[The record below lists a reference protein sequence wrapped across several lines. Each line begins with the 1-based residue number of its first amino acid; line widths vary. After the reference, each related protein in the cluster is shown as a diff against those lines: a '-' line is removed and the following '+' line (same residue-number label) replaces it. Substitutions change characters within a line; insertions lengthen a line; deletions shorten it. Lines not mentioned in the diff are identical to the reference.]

1 MGSLNSAGFR
11 MVEELWHHALGIL
24 EQYRTGQLID
34 PTEQLYQF
42 EDQTG
47 ILDTHREW
55 LAGRQVDM
63 KIMFYELICMITGHE
78 RADCEDSGMYDLA
91 RSVGKIEG
99 YQELTNKM
107 QRVFNVRLN
116 LDIDEIDKKQS
127 ESDDKIEALEKKF
140 DVINDRFN
148 LEKYEMNQKQIESNQ
163 MIKALENGFDNISEQ
178 NKILSKSC
186 SALEN
191 AKKLLEFEVGSLEKK
206 LSNIQ
211 IDQRS
216 VGEVDLLFHEL
227 NTQNDPIEKLSDK
240 VNKVTNNSNILTLN
254 DKNNTEIM
262 DNLEGKGMEF
272 EEKLTKL
279 ESADL
284 YLQRSQKMLIERT
297 DIVEKHS
304 RYLKMKVNSLNNQ
317 KEEKEEEANYNLN
330 GNRQERRIEE
340 ETNLNIE
347 RGKDDEKK
355 NLPNEKVFKFF

>member
-24 EQYRTGQLID
+24 EQYRTGQLTD
-34 PTEQLYQF
+34 PTDQLYQF

-78 RADCEDSGMYDLA
+78 RADCENSDMYDLA
-91 RSVGKIEG
+91 RSVGKVED
-99 YQELTNKM
+99 YQDLTNKM
-107 QRVFNVRLN
+107 QRVFNVRLK

-127 ESDDKIEALEKKF
+127 ESDEKIEALEKKF
-140 DVINDRFN
+140 DTINDRFN
-148 LEKYEMNQKQIESNQ
+148 MEKYEMNQKQIESDQ
-163 MIKALENGFDNISEQ
+163 MIKALENGFDKISEQ
-178 NKILSKSC
+178 NNLLSKSC

-191 AKKLLEFEVGSLEKK
+191 AKKILEFEVGTLEEK

-227 NTQNDPIEKLSDK
+227 NTQNDTIEKLSDK
-240 VNKVTNNSNILTLN
+240 VNKVTNNNNTLTLN
-254 DKNNTEIM
+254 DKTNTEIM
-262 DNLEGKGMEF
+262 DNLERKGMEF
-272 EEKLTKL
+272 EEKLTSL

-284 YLQRSQKMLIERT
+284 YLQRSQTMLIERT
-297 DIVEKHS
+297 DLVEKHS
-304 RYLKMKVNSLNNQ
+304 RYLEMKVNSLKKQ
-317 KEEKEEEANYNLN
+317 EEGNEFAKQRAILN
-330 GNRQERRIEE
+330 GDRLETRFREV
-340 ETNLNIE
+340 TNL
-347 RGKDDEKK
+347 
-355 NLPNEKVFKFF
+355 